1 MPGTARVGRRVR
13 NDIAF
18 GADEGAATPADG
30 SGATSH
36 ICERIQWRRQFR
48 QAVSLIVILK
58 PRDTEVPSAGAIRAS
73 LENSTS
79 ILCFPLLKKDLSRN
93 VV

>member
-1 MPGTARVGRRVR
+1 MPGTAHVGRPVR
-13 NDIAF
+13 NDVAF

-36 ICERIQWRRQFR
+36 ICERIQWQRQFR
-48 QAVSLIVILK
+48 QEEPLFVKLK

-73 LENSTS
+73 IENSTS
-79 ILCFPLLKKDLSRN
+79 ILCFPLLKKDFTRN
-93 VV
+93 V